1 LTPRAALPRLRRASP
16 RKKREEMLLKITT
29 MILLL
34 SGCLLGA
41 GCRTSSRFTER
52 LAILAVPPLARSAG
66 GSQATTDS
74 YLRSLEV
81 AEPSRQVLD
90 AIAALPKND
99 AILFIAPTQE
109 PETELAYR
117 TIASLSWPHE
127 VGALHCG
134 LGSLSGANGG
144 QPALLFQ
151 PRAAK
156 PIRWLLFYRL
166 APPKQSTVKAE
177 IGPHLKLTPIEE
189 GKEWTSYCSR

>member
-1 LTPRAALPRLRRASP
+1 
-16 RKKREEMLLKITT
+16 MLLKITIT
-29 MILLL
+29 ILLL

-41 GCRTSSRFTER
+41 GCRASSRFTER
-52 LAILAVPPLARSAG
+52 LANLAAPPLARSAG
-66 GSQATTDS
+66 GSYATTDS

-81 AEPSRQVLD
+81 AEPSRRVLA
-90 AIAALPKND
+90 AIASLPEND
-99 AILFIAPTQE
+99 AILFITPTQE
-109 PETELAYR
+109 SETELAYR

-134 LGSLSGANGG
+134 LSGVDGG

-156 PIRWLLFYRL
+156 QIRWLLFYRL
-166 APPKQSTVKAE
+166 APPKQSTVKVE

-189 GKEWTSYCSR
+189 GKEWTSYCSQ